1 VTVEVLVPEEL
12 TDEQRQAVEA
22 LAKVT
27 TTSPRSYL
35 GV

>member
-1 VTVEVLVPEEL
+1 VTVEVFVPDEL
-12 TDEQRQAVEA
+12 TDEQREAVEA

-27 TTSPRSYL
+27 ATSPRSYL